1 MSKHSAKNA
10 VPEEEKQ
17 QAKQPE
23 ANAKPAEEKPEP
35 DENAEKEKTPDEII
49 TELAVKFAEAND
61 NYLRKAADFENFR
74 KRMNREKQEAIE
86 YANQSLLL
94 DLIEIVDDFERA
106 LKSAETLATGEFKAF
121 YEGITMIEKRFTT
134 LLENKWGLKRFNSQG
149 EPFDPNLHEAILMEK
164 SAEITEPLVQEE
176 YNKGYTLKERVVRH
190 AKVKV
195 LMPEK
200 NAAQNNEEANP
211 PEKTG

>member
-23 ANAKPAEEKPEP
+23 ANAKPAEERPEP